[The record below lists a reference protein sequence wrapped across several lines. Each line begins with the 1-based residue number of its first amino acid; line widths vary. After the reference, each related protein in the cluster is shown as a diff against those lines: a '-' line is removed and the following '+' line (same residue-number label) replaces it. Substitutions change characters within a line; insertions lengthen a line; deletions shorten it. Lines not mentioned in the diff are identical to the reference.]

1 MPLSL
6 QHVRRLEAII
16 RAHPGAY
23 VVIIGKGLH
32 DEILDKGFSLS
43 HQVGAFPL
51 IYMACPVTCTC
62 KVTFKIVLLLTMCV
76 LQVVLRLQIIV
87 LTNNC
92 VRLIVC

>member
-1 MPLSL
+1 MPFSV

-23 VVIIGKGLH
+23 VVIMGKGLY
-32 DEILDKGFSLS
+32 DDILDKGFSLS

-76 LQVVLRLQIIV
+76 LQALRLQTLQVVLCLQIIV
-87 LTNNC
+87 PD
-92 VRLIVC
+92 